1 MSQPSSEREVERG
14 DQPARLSDEEE
25 EHAARMANRFDVR
38 RIIGALFLVYGVV
51 LTILGIAG
59 SHAVKT
65 KAAGID
71 IDLWAGLAMLVV
83 GVLMIAWALLS
94 PVRPEPS
101 ETRGQGSGRLRRTP
115 AT

>member
-1 MSQPSSEREVERG
+1 MSQPRDPRHDPQE
-14 DQPARLSDEEE
+14 PKHLSDEEE

-38 RIIGALFLVYGVV
+38 RIIGGVFLVYGVV
-51 LTILGIAG
+51 LVVLGIVG

-71 IDLWAGLAMLVV
+71 IDLWAGIGMLVL
-83 GVLMIAWALLS
+83 GVLMVAWALLA
-94 PVRPEPS
+94 PVRPEAP
-101 ETRGQGSGRLRRTP
+101 EQRGRGSGRLRRTP